1 MDSNGRKSG
10 MFSIGVIGA
19 GSWGTA
25 LADLL
30 AKKGH
35 NVTLW
40 ANGEDL
46 VREMADTRVNSVYLP
61 GITLSPRLCF
71 TNSLKEAAWGRQL
84 LLFVIPTQVYRGV
97 IKRALP
103 HISNST
109 VLVNAAKGIELDTLM
124 TISQISSEVL
134 PFSLHGSFS
143 ILSGPS
149 FAREVAVEMPT
160 AVVAASP
167 DATTAQY
174 VQKVFST
181 PCFRVYTNCDMV
193 GVELGGSVKNVIAI
207 AAGISDGLGLG
218 YNPRAALIT
227 RGLAEMARLGL
238 AMGGKSSTF
247 AGLAGMGDLV
257 LTCTGDL
264 SRNRTVGMQLG
275 EGRKLAEI
283 LGGMKMVAEGIK
295 TTEST
300 HRLARRLRVEMPIT
314 EQVYKVLYEDKSP
327 RQAVQDLMMRD
338 LKVEGTEFC
347 EGKTC
352 VIPT

>member
-1 MDSNGRKSG
+1 MVG
-10 MFSIGVIGA
+10 IGVIGA
-19 GSWGTA
+19 GSWGTS

-35 NVTLW
+35 DVTLW
-40 ANGEDL
+40 AHGKDL
-46 VREMADTRVNSVYLP
+46 VREMADSRVNSVYLP
-61 GITLSPRLCF
+61 GITLSMGLHF
-71 TNSLKEAAWGRQL
+71 TNSIKEAVTGRQV
-84 LLFVIPTQVYRGV
+84 LLFVVPTQVYRGV
-97 IKRALP
+97 IEGALP
-103 HISNST
+103 YISEDT
-109 VLVNAAKGIELDTLM
+109 LLINAAKGIELDTLL

-134 PFSLHGSFS
+134 PPPLYRRFSV
-143 ILSGPS
+143 LSGPS
-149 FAREVAVEMPT
+149 FAREVALDMPT

-167 DATTAQY
+167 AAMVARQ
-174 VQKVFST
+174 VQGIFST
-181 PCFRVYTNCDMV
+181 HNFRVYNNSDMI

-218 YNPRAALIT
+218 YNPRAAIIT

-238 AMGGKSSTF
+238 AMGCRSSTF

-275 EGRKLAEI
+275 KGRKLAEI
-283 LGGMKMVAEGIK
+283 LDGMKMVAEGVK

-300 HRLARRLRVEMPIT
+300 YRLAQRLGVEMPIT

-327 RQAVQDLMMRD
+327 HHAVQDLMMRD
-338 LKVEGTEFC
+338 LKVEGAEFGVGNC
-347 EGKTC
+347 R
-352 VIPT
+352 

>member
-1 MDSNGRKSG
+1 MVG
-10 MFSIGVIGA
+10 IGVIGA
-19 GSWGTA
+19 GSWGTT

-35 NVTLW
+35 DVTLW
-40 ANGEDL
+40 AYEEDL
-46 VREMADTRVNSVYLP
+46 VREMADTRVNSVFLP
-61 GITLSPRLCF
+61 GITLSPRLRF
-71 TNSLKEAAWGRQL
+71 TNSLKEAASGRQL
-84 LLFVIPTQVYRGV
+84 LLFVAPTQVYRGV
-97 IKRALP
+97 IKSALP
-103 HISNST
+103 HISDDA

-134 PFSLHGSFS
+134 PSSLYGRFSV
-143 ILSGPS
+143 LSGPS
-149 FAREVAVEMPT
+149 FAREVAGEMPT

-167 DATTAQY
+167 DSTIARY
-174 VQKVFST
+174 VQMVFST

-218 YNPRAALIT
+218 YNSRAALIT

-275 EGRKLAEI
+275 KGRKLAEI
-283 LGGMKMVAEGIK
+283 LDGMRMVAEGVK

-300 HRLARRLRVEMPIT
+300 YRLAHRLGVEMPIT
-314 EQVYKVLYEDKSP
+314 EQVYRVLNEDKFP
-327 RQAVQDLMMRD
+327 QQAVQDLMMRD
-338 LKVEGTEFC
+338 LKEEGTEF
-347 EGKTC
+347 GDIKDFAFVRYGRT
-352 VIPT
+352 I